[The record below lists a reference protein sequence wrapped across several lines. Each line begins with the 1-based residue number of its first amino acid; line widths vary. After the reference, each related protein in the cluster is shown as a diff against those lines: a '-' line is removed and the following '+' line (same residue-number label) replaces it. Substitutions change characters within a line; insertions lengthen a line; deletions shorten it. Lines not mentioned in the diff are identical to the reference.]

1 MMSSSMANPVLVD
14 ANIIVAAVLPGDPH
28 HKKIIELVKRYAQKS
43 AEFVTN
49 HLIQSEAL
57 TVTLMRSKSMTA
69 VQLLDARFFIPG
81 AIIVPPPI
89 PAVWLSDIMHVFLSQ
104 KKYKGEFLSYADAS
118 LIVQARKQ
126 RIRTILTFD
135 ETFGQFNNEFDLP
148 CVSKK

>member
-1 MMSSSMANPVLVD
+1 MGNQILVD

-28 HKKIIELVKRYAQKS
+28 HKKTTELVKRYAQKS

-49 HLIQSEAL
+49 QLIQSEAL

-69 VQLLDARFFIPG
+69 VQLLDTRFFAPE
-81 AIIVPPPI
+81 AIIVTPI

-104 KKYKGEFLSYADAS
+104 KKYKGEFLSYADSS

-148 CVSKK
+148 CISKKQDT